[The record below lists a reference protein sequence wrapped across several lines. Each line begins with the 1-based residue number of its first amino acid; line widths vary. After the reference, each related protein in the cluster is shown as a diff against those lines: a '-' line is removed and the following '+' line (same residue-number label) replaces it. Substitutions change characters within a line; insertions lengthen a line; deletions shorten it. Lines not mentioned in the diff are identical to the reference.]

1 MGWFDTVS
9 PAGELL
15 LLPLFL
21 VWNSTAKPCDLPC
34 TPCCCLNLC
43 PWLPHSLSS
52 SHMLLLLLKIL
63 NLSSSEAPAV
73 PGARSTLPISAQ
85 HYCLALPISISSLCC
100 ICHHLK
106 FSGLGICFF
115 SSIYPLHSFMR
126 ACSLSLGSCLPYTG
140 PTPSVQWGSMRGWPP
155 TQPLTLSKPLG
166 RLRRCSASW
175 TLKPITHGH

>member
-1 MGWFDTVS
+1 MLALLPVRLPLAWAAYGLVRHSVCQGTLITPLVS
-9 PAGELL
+9 GMKFQGQTMRSASHTL
-15 LLPLFL
+15 LLPQL
-21 VWNSTAKPCDLPC
+21 V
-34 TPCCCLNLC
+34 

-52 SHMLLLLLKIL
+52 SHKLLLLLKIL

-85 HYCLALPISISSLCC
+85 HYCLALPISVSSLCC

-126 ACSLSLGSCLPYTG
+126 ACSLSLAAVS
-140 PTPSVQWGSMRGWPP
+140 PTLAP
-155 TQPLTLSKPLG
+155 
-166 RLRRCSASW
+166 RLACSGA
-175 TLKPITHGH
+175 P